1 MHMKFGYHSSLLMI
15 IFVAVGLTL
24 AGCSSSSGTE
34 TNNNN
39 DDPPTNGGGGASGQ
53 EVEMVGQSFSPGNIE
68 VEVGT
73 TVTWVNSSSLVHTV
87 TSGSNG
93 ESDGT
98 FNSGNVAPGDE
109 FSYTFS
115 EVGEFDYF
123 CIPHV
128 NSGMVGSVNVV
139 DSGDDS

>member
-1 MHMKFGYHSSLLMI
+1 MKFRYFSLLT
-15 IFVAVGLTL
+15 IFFIAAGLSFT
-24 AGCSSSSGTE
+24 ACSSSSGTE
-34 TNNNN
+34 TNS
-39 DDPPTNGGGGASGQ
+39 DTGDPPTNGGGGTSGQ
-53 EVEMVGQSFSPGNIE
+53 EVEMVGQSFSPGTIE

-98 FNSGNVAPGDE
+98 FNSGNVSPGEE
-109 FSYTFS
+109 FTYTFN

-128 NSGMVGSVNVV
+128 NNGMVGTVTVV
-139 DSGDDS
+139 DSGDGS

>member
-1 MHMKFGYHSSLLMI
+1 MKFRYSTSFLTL

-24 AGCSSSSGTE
+24 AGCSSSSGTD

-39 DDPPTNGGGGASGQ
+39 DDPPNNGGGDASGQ
-53 EVEMVGQSFSPGNIE
+53 EVEMVGTSFSPGTIE

-73 TVTWVNSSSLVHTV
+73 TVTWVNSSSVIHTV

-98 FNSGNVAPGDE
+98 FDSGNVAPGEE
-109 FSYTFS
+109 FSYTFN

-123 CIPHV
+123 CIPHY
-128 NSGMVGSVNVV
+128 SGGMAGTVTVV
-139 DSGDDS
+139 DSGDGS

>member
-1 MHMKFGYHSSLLMI
+1 MKFRYSTSFLTL

-24 AGCSSSSGTE
+24 AGCSSSSGTD

-39 DDPPTNGGGGASGQ
+39 DDPPNGGGGASGQ
-53 EVEMVGQSFSPGNIE
+53 EVEMVGTSFSPGTIE

-73 TVTWVNSSSLVHTV
+73 TVTWVNNSSVIHTV

-98 FNSGNVAPGDE
+98 FDSGNVAPGEE
-109 FSYTFS
+109 FSYTFN

-128 NSGMVGSVNVV
+128 NSGMVGTVTVV
-139 DSGDDS
+139 DSGDGS

>member
-1 MHMKFGYHSSLLMI
+1 MKFRYFSLLT
-15 IFVAVGLTL
+15 IFFIATGLSFT
-24 AGCSSSSGTE
+24 ACSSSSGTE
-34 TNNNN
+34 TNS
-39 DDPPTNGGGGASGQ
+39 DTSDPPTNGGGGTSGQ
-53 EVEMVGQSFSPGNIE
+53 EVEMVGQSFSPETIE

-98 FNSGNVAPGDE
+98 FNSGNMSPGEE
-109 FSYTFS
+109 FTYTFN

-128 NSGMVGSVNVV
+128 NNGMVGTVTVV
-139 DSGDDS
+139 DSGDGS

>member
-1 MHMKFGYHSSLLMI
+1 MKFRYHSSLLTTFLI
-15 IFVAVGLTL
+15 AVGLTL

-39 DDPPTNGGGGASGQ
+39 DDPPNNGGGGGASGQ
-53 EVEMVGQSFSPGNIE
+53 EVEMVGQSFSPGTIE

-73 TVTWVNSSSLVHTV
+73 TVRWVNSSSLVHTV

-93 ESDGT
+93 QSDGT
-98 FNSGNVAPGDE
+98 FDSGNVAPGEE

-123 CIPHV
+123 CVPHY
-128 NSGMVGSVNVV
+128 SGGMVGTVTVV
-139 DSGDDS
+139 DSGDGS